1 MSTKPRQI
9 PWAADPHTK
18 AKHALYDRYLSKWSP
33 IMLRGWGANI
43 TYAEGFAGP
52 GVYKDGAPGSPVIA
66 LRSVLGD
73 PELRA
78 LVARGRMRFVFIDH
92 EPRCI
97 EILRGEVSKA
107 VAPVAVNDLSAYGFD
122 LTIERGD
129 CDPALDDE
137 LTKAGAWG
145 RPILAVLDTWGGSVP
160 ASLVAKIADNGN
172 SEVIITMQP
181 QYFLRFA
188 KVEEID
194 HGDKVFGNQ
203 GWRRVAEQ
211 PSADKERW
219 LLQLYRGTIRGAGF
233 THVLDFELVDTSG
246 QSLYLIFGTSHE
258 RGLQKMK
265 EAMWEVDTVGGVG
278 YRDPRDP
285 HQQTLEIELEPQTAP
300 LRRLLRAYLETQ
312 PQQTSTI
319 YGLRRFAL
327 YQTIYKESQVLP
339 VVRDMLTDGEFTAA
353 AAQSRQA
360 TFSDSVTLNR
370 PRGND
375 PDHE

>member
-1 MSTKPRQI
+1 MSNKPRQI

-52 GVYKDGAPGSPVIA
+52 GVYQDGAPGSPVIA
-66 LRSVLGD
+66 LRSVVGD
-73 PELRA
+73 AELRS
-78 LVARGRMRFVFIDH
+78 LVARGRMRFIFIDH

-97 EILRGEVSKA
+97 EILHTEVAKA
-107 VAPVAVNDLSAYGFD
+107 VTPVALEDLSNHGFD

-129 CDPALDDE
+129 CDPALDNA
-137 LTKAGAWG
+137 LTRSGAWG

-160 ASLVAKIADNGN
+160 AALVAKVANNGN

-188 KVEEID
+188 QVEEIG
-194 HGDKVFGNQ
+194 HGDKVFGDQ

-211 PSADKERW
+211 PSAEKERW
-219 LLQLYRGTIRGAGF
+219 LLQRYRSTIRNAGF
-233 THVLDFELVDTSG
+233 THVLDFELVDHTG

-265 EAMWEVDTVGGVG
+265 EAMWEVDPVGGVG

-285 HQQTLEIELEPQTAP
+285 GQQTLEIELEPQTAP
-300 LRRLLRAYLETQ
+300 LRRLIRAHLETQ
-312 PQQTSTI
+312 PEHSATI
-319 YGLRRFAL
+319 IALRKFAL

-339 VVRDMLTDGEFTAA
+339 VVRDMLADGEIAA
-353 AAQSRQA
+353 PGAQNRVPS
-360 TFSDSVTLNR
+360 FSDTVILHRLVDTDA
-370 PRGND
+370 G
-375 PDHE
+375 